1 MAARVWRRVSCLVS
15 DQKPDKRRQEQTFL
29 AVLPTRLHSPQL
41 TGNGLHD
48 FPHVQPICGKLT
60 MDYA

>member
-1 MAARVWRRVSCLVS
+1 MS